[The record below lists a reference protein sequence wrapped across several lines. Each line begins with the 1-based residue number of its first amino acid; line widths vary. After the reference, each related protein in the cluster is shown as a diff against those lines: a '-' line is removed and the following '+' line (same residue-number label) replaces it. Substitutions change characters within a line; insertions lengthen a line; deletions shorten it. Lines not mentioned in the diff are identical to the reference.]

1 MREPIAIVPR
11 ITTNNTNR
19 VNRTTKTTMAVMD
32 NRKRM
37 MTDIE
42 KTTITIVRYSKNAN
56 NNKRKTIQKII
67 KDRKKKRRKRGA
79 NRMIKNISRE
89 ERSSGQE
96 ENS

>member
-19 VNRTTKTTMAVMD
+19 VNITTKTTMAVMD

-42 KTTITIVRYSKNAN
+42 KTTITIVRYSKNARY
-56 NNKRKTIQKII
+56 NKRKTIQKII